1 MAYGLNLGLLFMTR
15 KFSRVCFTCFE
26 RHNVVQVQP
35 FLCGLRSFASD
46 PDDSKGDSRSSDASL
61 TPPFTSPSLSHRASL
76 LGRRRPLSPLE
87 RLSQLLPE
95 DTLSQEVWDL
105 RDKRNSEVDSLES
118 NTENDVKQNCQ
129 NERLEKDEAASHE
142 QATAHASVSG
152 EKLIC
157 FGETL
162 LAEYRRNRRMEFRK
176 MFQLKEGLKIHS
188 NWGLIAHDDIEG
200 HPAGRILHT
209 SMGIPILI
217 RRPSLEEFTLFMKRG
232 PAITY
237 PKDASAMLTM
247 MDVTEGDCVL
257 ESGSGSGAMSLF
269 LSRAVGCKGNVLSM
283 EIREDH
289 YRRAVLNYQRWR
301 SSWSIRHGEEWP
313 DNVHFYHGDLI
324 SVGSQLSGRGFNSV
338 ALDMINP
345 HLALPAVVPHLHSG
359 SVCAV
364 YQANIT
370 QVIDL
375 MEGLRCSALPL
386 VCERIIEVQYR
397 DWLVA
402 PSLKKDGTFNRRKAP
417 FEDDDESE
425 PREDTEDLTPFGDV
439 PYIARPHPEQTSHT
453 AFLVKLRKI
462 LK

>member
-1 MAYGLNLGLLFMTR
+1 MTVGLNLGFSFMTR
-15 KFSRVCFTCFE
+15 KFARVCFICSK
-26 RHNVVQVQP
+26 RHNVVQVKP
-35 FLCGLRSFASD
+35 FLCGLRSFAT
-46 PDDSKGDSRSSDASL
+46 DDSNRDSGSSVASV
-61 TPPFTSPSLSHRASL
+61 TPASTSPSFSHRASL
-76 LGRRRPLSPLE
+76 FGRRRPLSPLE
-87 RLSQLLPE
+87 RVSQLLPE
-95 DTLSQEVWDL
+95 ETLSQEVWDL
-105 RDKRNSEVDSLES
+105 RDTRNSDVEHIES
-118 NTENDVKQNCQ
+118 NKESDVEQNCHS
-129 NERLEKDEAASHE
+129 ERLEKDEAASHE
-142 QATAHASVSG
+142 QATAPACVPG
-152 EKLIC
+152 ERPIC
-157 FGETL
+157 FGESL
-162 LAEYRRNRRMEFRK
+162 LAEYRRNRRLEFRK

-188 NWGLIAHDDIEG
+188 NWGLIAHEDIEG
-200 HPAGRILHT
+200 RPSGSILRT

-232 PAITY
+232 PAIAY

-269 LSRAVGCKGNVLSM
+269 LSRAVGCKGSVLSV

-289 YRRAVLNYQRWR
+289 HRRAVLNYQRWR
-301 SSWSIRHGEEWP
+301 SLWSLRRGEEWP
-313 DNVHFYHGDLI
+313 DNVHFHCGNLI
-324 SVGSQLSGRGFNSV
+324 SAGSLLSGRSFNSV

-370 QVIDL
+370 QVIDQ

-386 VCERIIEVQYR
+386 VCERIVEVQYR

-417 FEDDDESE
+417 CEDDDEFEPSE
-425 PREDTEDLTPFGDV
+425 NTEAMTPFGDV
-439 PYIARPHPEQTSHT
+439 PYVARPHPEQTGHT
-453 AFLVKLRKI
+453 AFLVKLRKV

>member
-1 MAYGLNLGLLFMTR
+1 MAFGLNLGLSFMTR
-15 KFSRVCFTCFE
+15 KFSRKCFMCFE
-26 RHNVVQVQP
+26 RHNVVQVKP
-35 FLCGLRSFASD
+35 FLSGLRSFASD
-46 PDDSKGDSRSSDASL
+46 QDDSKRDSRSSDASV
-61 TPPFTSPSLSHRASL
+61 TPAFTSPSFSHRASL
-76 LGRRRPLSPLE
+76 FGRRRPLSPLE
-87 RLSQLLPE
+87 RVSQLLPE

-105 RDKRNSEVDSLES
+105 RDTRNSEVGRLER

-129 NERLEKDEAASHE
+129 NERLEKEEAASHE
-142 QATAHASVSG
+142 QATAHACVSG
-152 EKLIC
+152 EKPIS

-188 NWGLIAHDDIEG
+188 NWGLIAHEDIEG
-200 HPAGRILHT
+200 RPTGRILHT

-232 PAITY
+232 PAIAY

-257 ESGSGSGAMSLF
+257 DSGSGSGAMSLF
-269 LSRAVGCKGNVLSM
+269 LSRAVGCKGSVLSM

-289 YRRAVLNYQRWR
+289 HRRAVLNYQRWR
-301 SSWSIRHGEEWP
+301 SSWSIRQGEKWP

-324 SVGSQLSGRGFNSV
+324 SAGSLLSGRGFNSV

-397 DWLVA
+397 DWLVS

-417 FEDDDESE
+417 CGDDDESE
-425 PREDTEDLTPFGDV
+425 PSEDTEDLTPFGDV